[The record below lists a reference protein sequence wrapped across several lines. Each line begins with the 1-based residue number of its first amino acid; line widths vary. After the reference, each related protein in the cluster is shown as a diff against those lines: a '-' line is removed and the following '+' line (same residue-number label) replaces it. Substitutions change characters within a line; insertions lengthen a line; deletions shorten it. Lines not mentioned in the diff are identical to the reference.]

1 MILKHFTEAESVADA
16 STAFTG
22 TSGSTDHCRRK

>member
-1 MILKHFTEAESVADA
+1 MYDLKALYEAESVAH
-16 STAFTG
+16 TAFTG